1 MLLRTRI
8 LFALLCA
15 FVAVTAIIIIQN
27 LISREQIQKALIQEA
42 SLGQNV
48 IWDKIISSS
57 HNQME
62 FYAYD
67 SKPGTPSIWALRGK
81 RSALAAV
88 EKKNAKLITR
98 VIGKFYKGLFDSNI
112 IDHLFIFD
120 ENGAPVHYLSQE
132 KIPKFDLTQ
141 ISVDALNKETAHKTI
156 SGFSLINDEICSVII
171 FKIFSNGR
179 VVGQVMYAKKI
190 VPLVRDFVNNAEADY
205 IALSR
210 INPLYTENYISFED
224 FKNNIKNTDDLI
236 TIGSNSKIYSVNKN
250 DLLLLNGGSMPQYF
264 IRDITEAISEYN
276 KTFIFTAAL
285 IILALLAIGLIITL
299 ILRSGF
305 KPLYSAIN
313 ALNLLS
319 NGNTDVDVKVKGND
333 EVSQIASAVKSFRE
347 ALLNYG
353 SVRATALK
361 NRQDQEEKII
371 AETLKLAT
379 LLPTEQRRALRQDV
393 SSMESLNKKSNQSE
407 NTIFSTDENQT
418 MALLTI
424 VFSRISKEIK
434 ALFKKQVQLTE
445 AYQRFVPE
453 QLLESLDKKS
463 ILEVELGN
471 QVQKEMSVLF
481 SDIRSFTNISEQLDP
496 AANFKFVNDYLA
508 AVVPSIRKYNGYV
521 DKYIGDAIMALF
533 TKKSSDAVNSAIDM
547 LSKLDKLNGK
557 RVKMGLPNISIGIGI
572 NTGSVMLGTLGV
584 PDRMEGSVISD
595 TVNLSARLEDL
606 TKFYKVPL
614 IISSKTEEKLPSSI
628 LRREIDIIEVK
639 GKKNKVRIF
648 EVFQWEQ
655 KKIRDKK
662 IELSPVFKKAFD
674 LYRKNDLVNCLKL
687 LKKYQKT
694 LPDDPILQLYLERCN
709 G

>member
-8 LFALLCA
+8 LIALLCA
-15 FVAVTAIIIIQN
+15 FLAVTAIIIIQN

-57 HNQME
+57 HDQME

-88 EKKNAKLITR
+88 ERKNAKLITR
-98 VIGKFYKGLFDSNI
+98 AIEKFYNGLFESNVL
-112 IDHLFIFD
+112 DHLFIFD
-120 ENGAPVHYLSQE
+120 ENGEYVHHLSQE
-132 KIPKFDLTQ
+132 KISKFDLTQ
-141 ISVDALNKETAHKTI
+141 ISVDALNKDTVHATI
-156 SGFSLINDEICSVII
+156 SGFSLINNEICSVVI

-190 VPLVRDFVNNAEADY
+190 LPLVNDFVSNAEADY
-205 IALSR
+205 IA
-210 INPLYTENYISFED
+210 IAGPDPLYTENYISFED
-224 FKNNIKNTDDLI
+224 FKIGIENKDDLI
-236 TIGSNSKIYSVNKN
+236 AIGSNSKTYSVNKN
-250 DLLLLNGGSMPQYF
+250 DLQLLNGGSVPQYF
-264 IRDITEAISEYN
+264 VRDITEAISEYN

-319 NGNTDVDVKVKGND
+319 SGNTNVDVKVKGND

-353 SVRATALK
+353 NVRATALK

-379 LLPTEQRRALRQDV
+379 LLPNEQRRALRRDV
-393 SSMESLNKKSNQSE
+393 SSMESLNKKANQSE
-407 NTIFSTDENQT
+407 STIFSTDENQT

-424 VFSRISKEIK
+424 AFSRISKEIK
-434 ALFKKQVQLTE
+434 ALFRKQVQLTE

-471 QVQKEMSVLF
+471 QVQKEMTVLF

-496 AANFKFVNDYLA
+496 ADNFKFVNDYLA
-508 AVVPSIRKYNGYV
+508 AVVPSIRKYDGYV

-533 TKKSSDAVNSAIDM
+533 TKKSSDAVYSAIDM
-547 LSKLDKLNGK
+547 LSKLDALNK
-557 RVKMGLPNISIGIGI
+557 ERIKQGLPNISIGIGI

-595 TVNLSARLEDL
+595 TVNLSARLEEL

-614 IISSKTEEKLPSSI
+614 IISSETENNLPNSI
-628 LRREIDIIEVK
+628 QRREIDIIEVK

-655 KKIRDKK
+655 KRTRDKK
-662 IELSPVFKKAFD
+662 IELSSVFIEALE
-674 LYRKNDLVNCLKL
+674 LYRNNNLKTCLKV
-687 LKKYQKT
+687 LKKYEKE
-694 LPDDPILQLYLERCN
+694 LPNDPILQLYQNRCKN
-709 G
+709 

>member
-1 MLLRTRI
+1 
-8 LFALLCA
+8 
-15 FVAVTAIIIIQN
+15 
-27 LISREQIQKALIQEA
+27 
-42 SLGQNV
+42 
-48 IWDKIISSS
+48 
-57 HNQME
+57 ME

-98 VIGKFYKGLFDSNI
+98 VIGKFYKGLFDSNV

-120 ENGAPVHYLSQE
+120 ENGAPVHYLSQD
-132 KIPKFDLTQ
+132 KIPKLSLSQ
-141 ISVDALNKETAHKTI
+141 ISVDALKKETTHKTI
-156 SGFSLINDEICSVII
+156 SGFSLINNEICSVII

-190 VPLVRDFVNNAEADY
+190 APLVKDFVNNAEADY
-205 IALSR
+205 IALSELK
-210 INPLYTENYISFED
+210 PLYTANYISFED
-224 FKNNIKNTDDLI
+224 FKNNIKNKDNLI
-236 TIGSNSKIYSVNKN
+236 AIGSNSKTYSVNKN
-250 DLLLLNGGSMPQYF
+250 DLLLLNGIIIPQYF

-319 NGNTDVDVKVKGND
+319 SGNTDVDVKVKGND

-353 SVRATALK
+353 NVRASALK

-379 LLPTEQRRALRQDV
+379 LLPTEQRRALRRDV
-393 SSMESLNKKSNQSE
+393 SSMESLNKNAKQSE
-407 NTIFSTDENQT
+407 STIFSTDENQT

-424 VFSRISKEIK
+424 AFSRISKEIK
-434 ALFKKQVQLTE
+434 ALFRKQVQLTE

-453 QLLESLDKKS
+453 QLLESLEKKS
-463 ILEVELGN
+463 ILDVELGN
-471 QVQKEMSVLF
+471 QVQKEMTVLF

-533 TKKSSDAVNSAIDM
+533 TKKSSDAVYSAIDM
-547 LSKLDKLNGK
+547 LSKLDALNK
-557 RVKMGLPNISIGIGI
+557 ERIKQGLPNISIGIGI

-595 TVNLSARLEDL
+595 TVNLSARLEEL

-614 IISSKTEEKLPSSI
+614 IISSETESNLSSSI
-628 LRREIDIIEVK
+628 QRREIDIIEVK

-655 KKIRDKK
+655 KRTRDKK
-662 IELSPVFKKAFD
+662 IELSSVFSEALE
-674 LYRKNDLVNCLKL
+674 LYRNNDLKTCRKI
-687 LKKYQKT
+687 LKKYEKE
-694 LPDDPILQLYLERCN
+694 LSDDPILQLYLNRCKD
-709 G
+709 

>member
-8 LFALLCA
+8 LIALLGA

-98 VIGKFYKGLFDSNI
+98 VIGKFYKGLFDSNV

-120 ENGAPVHYLSQE
+120 ENGAPVHYLSQD
-132 KIPKFDLTQ
+132 KIPKLSLSQ
-141 ISVDALNKETAHKTI
+141 ISVDALKKETTHKTI
-156 SGFSLINDEICSVII
+156 SGFSLINNEICSVII

-179 VVGQVMYAKKI
+179 VVGQVLYAKKI
-190 VPLVRDFVNNAEADY
+190 APLVKDFVNNAEADY
-205 IALSR
+205 IALSELK
-210 INPLYTENYISFED
+210 PLYTANYISFED
-224 FKNNIKNTDDLI
+224 FKNNIKNKDNLI
-236 TIGSNSKIYSVNKN
+236 AIGSNSKTYSVNKN
-250 DLLLLNGGSMPQYF
+250 DLLLLNGIIIPQYF

-276 KTFIFTAAL
+276 KTFIFTAGL

-319 NGNTDVDVKVKGND
+319 SGNTDVDVKVKGND

-353 SVRATALK
+353 NVRATALK

-379 LLPTEQRRALRQDV
+379 LLPTEQRRALRRDV
-393 SSMESLNKKSNQSE
+393 SSMESLNKKANQSE
-407 NTIFSTDENQT
+407 STIFSTDENQT

-424 VFSRISKEIK
+424 AFSRISKEIK
-434 ALFKKQVQLTE
+434 ALFRKQVQLTE

-471 QVQKEMSVLF
+471 QVQKEMTVLF

-533 TKKSSDAVNSAIDM
+533 TKKSSDAVYSAIDM
-547 LSKLDKLNGK
+547 LSKLDALNK
-557 RVKMGLPNISIGIGI
+557 ERIKQGLPNISIGIGI

-595 TVNLSARLEDL
+595 TVNLSARLEEL

-614 IISSKTEEKLPSSI
+614 IISSETESNLASSI
-628 LRREIDIIEVK
+628 QRREIDIIEVK

-655 KKIRDKK
+655 KRTRDKK
-662 IELSPVFKKAFD
+662 IELSSVFSEALE
-674 LYRKNDLVNCLKL
+674 LYRNNDFKTCRKI
-687 LKKYQKT
+687 LKKYEKE
-694 LPDDPILQLYLERCN
+694 LSDDPILQLYLNRCKD
-709 G
+709 

>member
-8 LFALLCA
+8 LIALLGA

-98 VIGKFYKGLFDSNI
+98 VIGKFYKGLFDSSV

-120 ENGAPVHYLSQE
+120 ENGAPVHYLSQD
-132 KIPKFDLTQ
+132 KIPKLSLSQ
-141 ISVDALNKETAHKTI
+141 ISVDALKKETTHKTI
-156 SGFSLINDEICSVII
+156 SGFSLINNEICSVII

-179 VVGQVMYAKKI
+179 VVGQVMYAKKLA
-190 VPLVRDFVNNAEADY
+190 PLVKDFVNNAEADY
-205 IALSR
+205 IALSELE
-210 INPLYTENYISFED
+210 PLYTENYISFED
-224 FKNNIKNTDDLI
+224 FKDNIKNKDNLI
-236 TIGSNSKIYSVNKN
+236 AIGSKSKTYSVNKN
-250 DLLLLNGGSMPQYF
+250 DLLLLNGIIIPQYF

-319 NGNTDVDVKVKGND
+319 SGNTDVDVKVKGND

-353 SVRATALK
+353 NVRATALK

-379 LLPTEQRRALRQDV
+379 LLPTEQRRALRRDV
-393 SSMESLNKKSNQSE
+393 SSMESLNKKANQSE
-407 NTIFSTDENQT
+407 STIFSTDENQT

-424 VFSRISKEIK
+424 AFSRISKEIK
-434 ALFKKQVQLTE
+434 ALFRKQVQLTE

-471 QVQKEMSVLF
+471 QVQKEMTVLF

-533 TKKSSDAVNSAIDM
+533 TKKSSDAVYSAIDM
-547 LSKLDKLNGK
+547 LSKLDALNK
-557 RVKMGLPNISIGIGI
+557 ERIKQGLPNISIGIGI

-595 TVNLSARLEDL
+595 TVNLSARLEEL

-614 IISSKTEEKLPSSI
+614 IISSETESNLPSSI
-628 LRREIDIIEVK
+628 QRREIDIIEVK

-655 KKIRDKK
+655 KRTRDKK
-662 IELSPVFKKAFD
+662 IELSSVFSEALE
-674 LYRKNDLVNCLKL
+674 LYRNNDLKTCRKI
-687 LKKYQKT
+687 LKKYEKE
-694 LPDDPILQLYLERCN
+694 LSDDPILQLYLNRCKD
-709 G
+709 

>member
-8 LFALLCA
+8 LIALLGA

-27 LISREQIQKALIQEA
+27 LISREQIQKALIPEA

-98 VIGKFYKGLFDSNI
+98 VIGKFYKGLFDSNV

-120 ENGAPVHYLSQE
+120 ENGAPVHYLSQD
-132 KIPKFDLTQ
+132 KIPKLSLSQ
-141 ISVDALNKETAHKTI
+141 ISVDAFKKETTHKTI
-156 SGFSLINDEICSVII
+156 SGFSLVNNEICSVII

-190 VPLVRDFVNNAEADY
+190 APLVKDFVNNAEADY
-205 IALSR
+205 IALSELE
-210 INPLYTENYISFED
+210 PLYTENYISFED
-224 FKNNIKNTDDLI
+224 FKDNIKNKDNLI
-236 TIGSNSKIYSVNKN
+236 AIGSKSKTYSVNKN
-250 DLLLLNGGSMPQYF
+250 DLLLLNGIIIPQYF

-319 NGNTDVDVKVKGND
+319 SGNTDVDVKVKGND
-333 EVSQIASAVKSFRE
+333 EVSQIASAVKSFKE

-353 SVRATALK
+353 NVRATALK

-379 LLPTEQRRALRQDV
+379 LLPTEQRRALRRDV
-393 SSMESLNKKSNQSE
+393 SSMESLNKNAKQSE
-407 NTIFSTDENQT
+407 STIFSTDENQT

-424 VFSRISKEIK
+424 AFSRISKEIK
-434 ALFKKQVQLTE
+434 ALFRKQVQLTE

-471 QVQKEMSVLF
+471 QVQKEMTVLF
-481 SDIRSFTNISEQLDP
+481 SDIRSFTNISEHLDP

-533 TKKSSDAVNSAIDM
+533 TKKSSDAVYSAIDM
-547 LSKLDKLNGK
+547 LSKLDALNK
-557 RVKMGLPNISIGIGI
+557 ERIKQGLPNISIGIGV

-595 TVNLSARLEDL
+595 TVNLSARLEEL

-614 IISSKTEEKLPSSI
+614 LISSETESNLPSSI
-628 LRREIDIIEVK
+628 QRREIDIIEVK

-655 KKIRDKK
+655 KRTRDKK
-662 IELSPVFKKAFD
+662 IELSSVFSEALE
-674 LYRKNDLVNCLKL
+674 LYRNNDLKTCHKI
-687 LKKYQKT
+687 LKKYEKK
-694 LPDDPILQLYLERCN
+694 LSDDPILQLYLNRCKD
-709 G
+709 

>member
-8 LFALLCA
+8 LIALLGA

-98 VIGKFYKGLFDSNI
+98 VIGKFYKGLFDSSV

-120 ENGAPVHYLSQE
+120 ENGAPVHYLSEE
-132 KIPKFDLTQ
+132 KIPKFSLTQ
-141 ISVDALNKETAHKTI
+141 ISVNALNKETTHKTI
-156 SGFSLINDEICSVII
+156 SGFSLINNEICSVII

-190 VPLVRDFVNNAEADY
+190 APLVKDFVNNAEADY
-205 IALSR
+205 IALSELK
-210 INPLYTENYISFED
+210 PLYTANYISFED
-224 FKNNIKNTDDLI
+224 FKNNIKNKDNLI
-236 TIGSNSKIYSVNKN
+236 AIGSNSKTYSVNKN
-250 DLLLLNGGSMPQYF
+250 DLLLLNGIIIPQYF

-319 NGNTDVDVKVKGND
+319 SGNTDVDVKVKGND

-353 SVRATALK
+353 NVRATALK
-361 NRQDQEEKII
+361 NRQNQEEKII

-379 LLPTEQRRALRQDV
+379 LLPTEQRRALRRDV
-393 SSMESLNKKSNQSE
+393 SSMESLNKKANQSE
-407 NTIFSTDENQT
+407 STIFSTDENQT

-424 VFSRISKEIK
+424 AFSRISKEIK
-434 ALFKKQVQLTE
+434 ALFRKQVQLTE

-471 QVQKEMSVLF
+471 QVQKEMTVLF

-533 TKKSSDAVNSAIDM
+533 TKKSSDAVYSAIDM
-547 LSKLDKLNGK
+547 LSKLDALNK
-557 RVKMGLPNISIGIGI
+557 ERIKQGLPNISIGIGI

-595 TVNLSARLEDL
+595 TVNLSARLEEL

-614 IISSKTEEKLPSSI
+614 IISSETESNLSSSI
-628 LRREIDIIEVK
+628 QRREIDIIEVK

-655 KKIRDKK
+655 KRTRDKK
-662 IELSPVFKKAFD
+662 IELSSVFSEALE
-674 LYRKNDLVNCLKL
+674 LYRNNDLKTCRKI
-687 LKKYQKT
+687 LKKYEKK
-694 LPDDPILQLYLERCN
+694 LSDDPILQLYLNRCKD
-709 G
+709 

>member
-8 LFALLCA
+8 LIALLGA
-15 FVAVTAIIIIQN
+15 FLAVTAIIIIQN

-48 IWDKIISSS
+48 IWKKIIGSS
-57 HNQME
+57 HDQME

-98 VIGKFYKGLFDSNI
+98 VIGKFYKGLSDSNV

-120 ENGAPVHYLSQE
+120 ETGTPIHYLSQE
-132 KIPKFDLTQ
+132 KIPKFKLNQVSTN
-141 ISVDALNKETAHKTI
+141 ALNKETTHKTI
-156 SGFSLINDEICSVII
+156 SGLSLINNEICSVII

-179 VVGQVMYAKKI
+179 VVGQVMYAKK
-190 VPLVRDFVNNAEADY
+190 VLPLVNDFVKNAEADY
-205 IALSR
+205 IALSGV
-210 INPLYTENYISFED
+210 NPLFTENYISFDD
-224 FKNNIKNTDDLI
+224 FKISIENKNDVI
-236 TIGSNSKIYSVNKN
+236 AIGSNSKTYSVNKN
-250 DLLLLNGGSMPQYF
+250 ELQLLNGSNIPQYF
-264 IRDITEAISEYN
+264 IRDITLAISEYDR
-276 KTFIFTAAL
+276 TFVFTGIL
-285 IILALLAIGLIITL
+285 IIFALLTIGLIITL

-319 NGNTDVDVKVKGND
+319 NGNTNVEVKVKGND
-333 EVSQIASAVKSFRE
+333 EVSQIASSVRSFRE

-353 SVRATALK
+353 KVRSTALK
-361 NRQDQEEKII
+361 NRKDQEEKII

-379 LLPTEQRRALRQDV
+379 LLPTEQRRALRRDV
-393 SSMESLNKKSNQSE
+393 SSMESLNKNAKESE
-407 NTIFSTDENQT
+407 STIFSTDENQT

-424 VFSRISKEIK
+424 AFSRISKEIK

-471 QVQKEMSVLF
+471 QVQKEMTVLF

-508 AVVPSIRKYNGYV
+508 AVVPSIRKHNGYV

-547 LSKLDKLNGK
+547 LSKLYKLNRRRIK
-557 RVKMGLPNISIGIGI
+557 IGLPNISIGIGI

-595 TVNLSARLEDL
+595 TVNLSARLEEL
-606 TKFYKVPL
+606 TKFYKIPL
-614 IISSKTEEKLPSSI
+614 IISSETEEKLPSSI
-628 LRREIDIIEVK
+628 KRREIDIIEVK
-639 GKKNKVRIF
+639 GKKNKVKIF
-648 EVFQWEQ
+648 EVFQWEP

-662 IELSPVFKKAFD
+662 IELSSVFREALE
-674 LYRKNDLVNCLKL
+674 LYRINDLKTCLKL
-687 LKKYQKT
+687 LKKYEKELT
-694 LPDDPILQLYLERCN
+694 DDPILQLYKKRCRS
-709 G
+709 